1 MSMMKEIIQATV
13 QALKSGQSVALV
25 TVIRSMGSTPRHAA
39 AKMVVRADGS
49 FVGTIGGGSME
60 YKAVQDALA
69 ALAAGKSCLVKYPL
83 IGKTP
88 QSLGLCGGT
97 QEVFIDVLVSP
108 LSNGRSL
115 ERLNLFDTIIA
126 ACDAGEPAALITV
139 VRSPA
144 GMAWQVGQKALLRYD
159 LSVCGQLGG
168 GELRERLLV
177 AAQRAQEQNRSI
189 RLGYRPEDDAFVELD
204 SLSRESVE
212 FFVDIVQPRPELL
225 IIGTG
230 HIGLALAEFGRIM
243 GMRVVVVDDR
253 PEWLQR
259 FPDADETF
267 MVSYE
272 AETETLG
279 SIPVTITPS
288 TYIVVATWGWDEPA
302 LEQVATSPAPYI
314 GLVASQRKAKII
326 FDKLVERGVPV
337 EDLACVRVP
346 AGLHLGAET
355 PEEIALSIM
364 AEILLLERGA
374 TARPLVEIKGHP
386 LALTAGRN
394 WR

>member
-1 MSMMKEIIQATV
+1 MKEIIQAIT
-13 QALKSGQSVALV
+13 QTLKSEQAVALV
-25 TVIRSMGSTPRHAA
+25 TVVRSIGSTPRHAA

-60 YKAVQDALA
+60 HQAIQDAVA
-69 ALAAGKSCLVKYPL
+69 ALVVREPRMVEYPL

-97 QEVFIDVLVSP
+97 QEVFIDVLTSQAG
-108 LSNGRSL
+108 NGQSL
-115 ERLNLFDTIIA
+115 EELDLFETIIA
-126 ACDAGEPAALITV
+126 ACDAGEPTALITV
-139 VRSPA
+139 IRSPDET
-144 GMAWQVGQKALLRYD
+144 AWQVGKKILLGYD
-159 LSVCGQLGG
+159 LSVSGQLRG
-168 GELRERLLV
+168 GELEPKLLA
-177 AAQRAQEQNRSI
+177 AAQQGLQQNRSI
-189 RLGYRPEDDAFVELD
+189 RLGYQSEDNTFTELD
-204 SLSRESVE
+204 SINRESVE
-212 FFVDIVQPRPELL
+212 FFVDIVQPRSELL

-230 HIGLALAEFGRIM
+230 HIGLALAEMGRTI

-253 PEWLQR
+253 PEWLAR

-267 MVSYE
+267 FIPYN

-279 SIPVTITPS
+279 SMPVNITPTS
-288 TYIVVATWGWDEPA
+288 YIVVATWGWDEPA
-302 LEQVATSPAPYI
+302 LEQVVASPAPYI

-326 FDKLVERGVPV
+326 FDDLLEQGLAEK
-337 EDLACVRVP
+337 DLARVRVP

-355 PEEIALSIM
+355 PEEIALSIL

-386 LALTAGRN
+386 LSLTSSRS
-394 WR
+394 RL